1 MKIQSELNE
10 PLLVRHALIL
20 SFKFLMFDNNIK
32 EKGKN
37 RTNDRLSHNIYSDLA
52 KEMQLQVMT
61 FWKVWMKFHKFS
73 SCSQF
78 MCVISFF
85 LVVSWSF
92 FCALFFLPNSIILK
106 FCVELKVVLHFTNVT
121 RNTWHTGETK
131 SRHQLFT
138 KKYFLKSVKM
148 SNWLTKTQPLDNSA
162 LFLFVRV
169 HNLALS
175 QAKSLIR

>member
-61 FWKVWMKFHKFS
+61 LKSVDEISKFS

-106 FCVELKVVLHFTNVT
+106 CCIELKVVLHFTNMT

-138 KKYFLKSVKM
+138 
-148 SNWLTKTQPLDNSA
+148 
-162 LFLFVRV
+162 
-169 HNLALS
+169 
-175 QAKSLIR
+175 